1 MKTNVYYHI
10 WTPDDSDLWK
20 IMVDD
25 QIKRLYASGLPKV
38 ATVKCTINGVQ
49 ASRIKHFVSLYDWIN
64 IIDCRDSD
72 EEYEGLEG
80 ED

>member
-49 ASRIKHFVSLYDWIN
+49 ASRI
-64 IIDCRDSD
+64 
-72 EEYEGLEG
+72 
-80 ED
+80 

>member
-1 MKTNVYYHI
+1 MKTNVYYQI

-49 ASRIKHFVSLYDWIN
+49 ASRIKHFVSLFN
-64 IIDCRDSD
+64 P
-72 EEYEGLEG
+72 
-80 ED
+80 